1 MWQQYSYN
9 DPVGKHP
16 YFVYTPLTYQ
26 TGTAVPLLVMLHGC
40 SQTAQDFATGTA
52 MNVLAEQ
59 HGFIVVYPQQT
70 SNYNQS
76 LCWNWFVPA
85 NQARGR
91 GEPASII
98 GIIQAIQQN
107 TTRWT
112 IDPTSIYVAGL
123 SAGAAMSVIL
133 GVTYPDVFAAIG
145 VHSGL
150 EYKAATNLSSGLSAM
165 RRGGPDPR
173 QQGLAAYTAMSSLAR
188 IVPTIVFHGTND
200 STVAP
205 VNGDQALQQ
214 WMETDQLASRNTY
227 TPDFTRPT
235 HVTSGQVPGG
245 RAYVLA
251 TWAATNGDEV
261 QAYWK
266 IGGMGH
272 AWSGGN
278 PAGSYTDPRGPNAS
292 LAMYNF
298 FAAHSLV
305 GSDTPNIAS
314 QTRLRHILTDLFKVK
329 RSSQGIE

>member
-1 MWQQYSYN
+1 MWQQYSYI

-16 YFVYTPLTYQ
+16 YFVYTPLNYQ
-26 TGTAVPLLVMLHGC
+26 VGTAVPLLVMLHGC

-52 MNVLAEQ
+52 MNLLAEQ

-70 SNYNQS
+70 SNYNQN

-91 GEPASII
+91 GEPAAII

-107 TTRWT
+107 TTLWT
-112 IDPTSIYVAGL
+112 IDPARIYVAGL
-123 SAGAAMSVIL
+123 SAGAAMTVIL
-133 GVTYPDVFAAIG
+133 GATYPDVFAAIG

-165 RRGGPDPR
+165 RRGGPDPQ
-173 QQGLAAYTAMSSLAR
+173 QQGLAAFTAMSNLAR

-200 STVAP
+200 TTVAP

-214 WMETDQLASRNTY
+214 WMETDHLASRNTY

-245 RAYVLA
+245 RAYVIA
-251 TWAATNGDEV
+251 TWIAANGGEV

-266 IGGMGH
+266 IRGMGH
-272 AWSGGN
+272 AWSGGSL
-278 PAGSYTDPRGPNAS
+278 AGSYTDPRGPNAS

-298 FAAHSLV
+298 FTAHSLV
-305 GSDTPNIAS
+305 GSDTQNIAS
-314 QTRLRHILTDLFKVK
+314 QTKLRHILTDLFKAK
-329 RSSQGIE
+329 RSSQGM